1 MAEKKFM
8 ELIDQLEQEIAQ
20 ATDDTRHE
28 IQSELHKTVE
38 KMRVAGLAIPARLQD
53 LDAQAIDEEIEDR
66 FDNMPI

>member
-28 IQSELHKTVE
+28 IQAELHKTVE
-38 KMRVAGLAIPARLQD
+38 KMRLAGLAIPARLKD
-53 LDAQAIDEEIEDR
+53 LDTQAVDEEIEDR